1 MIHRLLPAR
10 GIADN
15 KTANMGLQR
24 SSRPQP
30 TTLPTMVQSRSTR
43 PSPFPRRD
51 IPETASLPR
60 SNPPAVDLSRPVRS
74 NQTHRSPTA
83 RTPVTRQFVAPS
95 RSQNPQPRMPTT
107 DIFPPVVPQS
117 ADMMRQNS
125 NSSTLPL
132 DPVHAPTPTIAA
144 RRPKPV
150 TPQKNQILQSR

>member
-1 MIHRLLPAR
+1 
-10 GIADN
+10 
-15 KTANMGLQR
+15 MGLQR

-30 TTLPTMVQSRSTR
+30 TTLPTVVQSRSMR
-43 PSPFPRRD
+43 PSPFPHRD

-74 NQTHRSPTA
+74 NQTHRSPTT

-95 RSQNPQPRMPTT
+95 RSQNPQPRMPTN
-107 DIFPPVVPQS
+107 DNFPPVAPQS
-117 ADMMRQNS
+117 ADIMRQNS
-125 NSSTLPL
+125 NSSNLPL